1 METPILRIS
10 KGGVQRISSAAAA
23 LEEQTRILHHLL
35 TGQATFQAI
44 FDATQALSRN
54 APDDCDVLV
63 IAGDI
68 AVRKVQFIEPHTFKF
83 EGFGQDGHRTWI
95 VQHFSQVSVHVVYRP
110 KQGPS
115 RVITGFSPHEP
126 SA

>member
-1 METPILRIS
+1 MKDQVLVYS
-10 KGGVQRISSAAAA
+10 KGRIRNMSTAAVA

-63 IAGDI
+63 IAGDV
-68 AVRKVQFIEPHTFKF
+68 AVRKVEFIEPHTFKF

-115 RVITGFSPHEP
+115 RVITGFSPHAP